1 MNIMNNYAESKKTL
15 DKIRSEYDCKGEL
28 LFRQAIQYV
37 VDYGASNLQ
46 DDWNYEHIKQD
57 INERHDNA
65 EAEGKNLWITR
76 SFELALL
83 ECARAIAQ
91 VDIYDL
97 LVYIQKEV
105 WLSHEGGIDYDRAVT
120 LLKACMSNIEMW
132 NDCQCGLT
140 LGEFEDIGFDD
151 NEITELGFGYVLDV
165 REDEDDD

>member
-1 MNIMNNYAESKKTL
+1 MNNYAESKKTL
-15 DKIRSEYDCKGEL
+15 NKIRSEYDCKGEL

-57 INERHDNA
+57 INEYHDNA

-76 SFELALL
+76 SFELAIL

-105 WLSHEGGIDYDRAVT
+105 WLSHEGGIDYDRAVERLKKCIYDIEERENCEDK
-120 LLKACMSNIEMW
+120 LLLQAL
-132 NDCQCGLT
+132 D
-140 LGEFEDIGFDD
+140 DIGFDD
-151 NEITELGFGYVLDV
+151 DDIEKLGFAYLLNDT
-165 REDEDDD
+165 EEEN

>member
-1 MNIMNNYAESKKTL
+1 MMNNYAENKKAL

-57 INERHDNA
+57 VNEYHDNA

-76 SFELALL
+76 SFELAVL

-97 LVYIQKEV
+97 LAYIQKEV
-105 WLSHEGGIDYDRAVT
+105 WLSHEGGIDYDRAVD
-120 LLKACMSNIEMW
+120 LLKKCIYDIEERE
-132 NDCQCGLT
+132 NCEDKLLLQALD
-140 LGEFEDIGFDD
+140 DIGFDD
-151 NEITELGFGYVLDV
+151 DDIEALGFGYLLNNT
-165 REDEDDD
+165 EEEE